1 MMRAKR
7 TLFILIAVVLTVAL
21 LEIGIR
27 TFENRLS
34 GNLNHINQIPKIAAE
49 YEQHQGTNIL
59 FLGNSLI
66 NEAVDIDQLDRQL
79 SDDYLVK
86 KITPDGTSL
95 WDWNMILRN
104 NLITP
109 DMQLD
114 YLVIGFAWGLL
125 NDEYRPNP
133 SRLGGYFSG
142 IGDGLLLFNYGMSD
156 FAELSEFVIGWA
168 SKLFVNREAVRNKI
182 LNNLVPHYEQFVQ
195 AQNQAGAPVDA
206 GDQTQA
212 NQSMP
217 DYRMLND
224 LIDQLDQRGIK
235 LIMIAMPIE
244 GAYSVNQKLQE
255 TLQTRAY
262 LYKDYREHFRS
273 FGTIYKDGVH
283 FNQKG
288 REQFTATLGRL
299 INQELSGQ

>member
-1 MMRAKR
+1 MNAKHSIY
-7 TLFILIAVVLTVAL
+7 ILTAVVLTVVL
-21 LEIGIR
+21 LEIGLR
-27 TFENRLS
+27 AFENRLS
-34 GNLNHINQIPKIAAE
+34 GNLNHINQIPDIAAE

-66 NEAVDIDQLDRQL
+66 NEAVDISQLNRQL

-125 NDEYRPNP
+125 NDDYRPNP

-142 IGDGLLLFNYGMSD
+142 LGDGRLLFDYGMSD
-156 FAELSEFVIGWA
+156 FAELSEFIIGWA

-182 LNNLVPHYEQFVQ
+182 LNNLVPNYETFVQ
-195 AQNQAGAPVDA
+195 VQNQAGAPEQAVH
-206 GDQTQA
+206 QTQA
-212 NQSMP
+212 DGTLP

-224 LIDQLDQRGIK
+224 LIDQLDEQGIK
-235 LIMIAMPIE
+235 LVMIAMPIE
-244 GAYSVNQKLQE
+244 GAYSVNEKLKE
-255 TLQTRAY
+255 TLQKRAY
-262 LYKDYREHFRS
+262 LYKDYRDNFRS
-273 FGTIYKDGVH
+273 FGALYKDGVH
-283 FNQKG
+283 FNEKG
-288 REQFTATLGRL
+288 REQFTTTLGKL
-299 INQELSGQ
+299 ISQELSGQ